1 MKAKASDYIE
11 KDFSFYG
18 LNEFEEYKNLINL
31 CASDDKNL
39 YRLVPN
45 LLRTLF
51 ENLLY
56 RIFLEGLSQKHRNL
70 YFLKSQT
77 RSRDFSELISVLNI
91 LKGDPEIKKIH
102 KDTITEKTIQYLI
115 GIRKE
120 GNVDTHAIITQLKS
134 SYIKEKKDEVKLL
147 LDALLPFYTLIKGK
161 DVIIT
166 EFSTILQLD
175 KVLRLSGAL
184 QRQDA
189 REIIE
194 NIKRMDKID
203 MGDLIVELDYEKL
216 KEIIEKI
223 LAEIILIENFK
234 EAKEKQSIYD
244 FIIYSIMIIK
254 RDSKKIEIFKLMID
268 EIISQES
275 FKILSFHMKLTELL
289 NFDSIKE
296 FCIKSG
302 LIEEFIKLYK
312 ESYNYNIA
320 GTNSEII
327 DMLRDSL
334 SKDQINEIIE
344 AFSLERQLY
353 ESSQAQKIISNW
365 AFIFQLEF
373 TEKSEAILEKHD
385 LAIPGMMR
393 I

>member
-1 MKAKASDYIE
+1 MKAKASDFIE
-11 KDFSFYG
+11 KDFSLLG
-18 LNEFEEYKNLINL
+18 LNEFEEYKKLVNL
-31 CASDDKNL
+31 CASDGKYL

-56 RIFLEGLSQKHRNL
+56 RVFLEGLSQKHKNL

-77 RSRDFSELISVLNI
+77 RSRDFSELISLLNI
-91 LKGDPEIKKIH
+91 LKGEPEIKKIH
-102 KDTITEKTIQYLI
+102 KDTITEKTIQYLK

-120 GNVDTHAIITQLKS
+120 GNVDTHAIITQLKP
-134 SYIKEKKDEVKLL
+134 SYVNEKKIEVKLL
-147 LDALLPFYTLIKGK
+147 LDSLLPFYNLIKGK
-161 DVIIT
+161 EIIIT

-175 KVLRLSGAL
+175 KVFRLSGAL
-184 QRQDA
+184 QRQEA
-189 REIIE
+189 RELIE
-194 NIKRMDKID
+194 NIKKMDKID

-216 KEIIEKI
+216 KEIVEKI

-254 RDSKKIEIFKLMID
+254 DDSKKIEIFKLMID

-275 FKILSFHMKLTELL
+275 FKISPFHIKLTELL
-289 NFDSIKE
+289 KFDSIKG
-296 FCIKSG
+296 FSIKSG

-320 GTNSEII
+320 GINSEII
-327 DMLRDSL
+327 DMLRDNL

-353 ESSQAQKIISNW
+353 ESSQAKKIISTW
-365 AFIFQLEF
+365 AFIFQLQF
-373 TEKSEAILEKHD
+373 NKKSEEILEKHG
-385 LAIPGMMR
+385 LSIPDVMR
-393 I
+393 L

>member
-1 MKAKASDYIE
+1 MKAKASDFIE

-39 YRLVPN
+39 YRLIPN

-56 RIFLEGLSQKHRNL
+56 RIFLEGLSQKHKNL

-102 KDTITEKTIQYLI
+102 KDTVTEKTIQYLN
-115 GIRKE
+115 GIKKE
-120 GNVDTHAIITQLKS
+120 GNTDTHAIITQLRS
-134 SYIKEKKDEVKLL
+134 SYIKEKKDDVKLL
-147 LDALLPFYTLIKGK
+147 LDALLPFYNLIKGK

-166 EFSTILQLD
+166 EISTILQLD

-194 NIKRMDKID
+194 NIKRMDKTD
-203 MGDLIVELDYEKL
+203 MGDLIIELDYEKL

-223 LAEIILIENFK
+223 IAEVILIENFK
-234 EAKEKQSIYD
+234 EAAEKQSIYD
-244 FIIYSIMIIK
+244 FVIYSIMITK
-254 RDSKKIEIFKLMID
+254 SDLKKIEIFKLMID
-268 EIISQES
+268 EVISQES
-275 FKILSFHMKLTELL
+275 FKIFPFHVKLTELL
-289 NFDSIKE
+289 KFDAIKK

-302 LIEEFIKLYK
+302 LIEEFIKLY
-312 ESYNYNIA
+312 I
-320 GTNSEII
+320 GILVI
-327 DMLRDSL
+327 VVG
-334 SKDQINEIIE
+334 
-344 AFSLERQLY
+344 
-353 ESSQAQKIISNW
+353 
-365 AFIFQLEF
+365 FILLHKKKFKF
-373 TEKSEAILEKHD
+373 
-385 LAIPGMMR
+385 
-393 I
+393 

>member
-1 MKAKASDYIE
+1 MKAKASDFIE
-11 KDFSFYG
+11 KSFSFYG
-18 LNEFEEYKNLINL
+18 LDEFEEYKNLINL
-31 CASDDKNL
+31 CTSDDKNL

-102 KDTITEKTIQYLI
+102 KDTITEKTIQYLK

-120 GNVDTHAIITQLKS
+120 GNIDTHAIITQLKS

-147 LDALLPFYTLIKGK
+147 LDALLPFYNLIKGK

-175 KVLRLSGAL
+175 RVLRLSGAL

-254 RDSKKIEIFKLMID
+254 DDSKKIEIFKLMID

-275 FKILSFHMKLTELL
+275 FKIFPFHMKLTELL
-289 NFDSIKE
+289 KFDSIKE

-320 GTNSEII
+320 GINSEII

-353 ESSQAQKIISNW
+353 ESSQAKNIISNW

-373 TEKSEAILEKHD
+373 TEKSEAILEKHG
-385 LAIPGMMR
+385 LAIPSIMR
-393 I
+393 L